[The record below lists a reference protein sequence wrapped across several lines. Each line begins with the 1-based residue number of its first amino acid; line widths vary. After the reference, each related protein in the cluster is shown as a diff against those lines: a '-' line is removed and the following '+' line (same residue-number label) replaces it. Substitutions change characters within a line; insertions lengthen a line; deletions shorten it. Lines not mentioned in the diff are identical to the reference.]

1 MGVRYTAVTS
11 MPQAAPR
18 DFERDPERQRDVERW
33 RDKLELRLDNRQV
46 FFLFF
51 GSAVV
56 ACMLFILGV
65 MVGKRIESRGQAEA
79 ATPQDP
85 LTALDRAHEPAAG
98 ATGAAQEPELSFP
111 STLIA
116 GALGVGRGG
125 RPLAAKT
132 NKAVALVA
140 APKPIAPPAAPKV
153 VAAPAPPK
161 VVAAAAPPK
170 IVAAPITAPV
180 PKPAPPAPPTK
191 IVAAVSLPKPASVS
205 GKPVAVAPAASL
217 TKAPAPVSPA
227 KAVAAAPVPRPVGP
241 AADPTKVKGKFTL
254 QLSTFTTADEARAF
268 ADRYPGA
275 FVIGSDAAGKGGT
288 FRVRYGNFASYKEAT
303 DAKES
308 FEKQHNMIALVAA
321 R

>member
-1 MGVRYTAVTS
+1 

-18 DFERDPERQRDVERW
+18 EFERDPERQRDVERW

-79 ATPQDP
+79 AMPQDP
-85 LTALDRAHEPAAG
+85 LAALDRAHEPAG
-98 ATGAAQEPELSFP
+98 GAAVAAEPELSFP

-116 GALGVGRGG
+116 GALGVGHNSG
-125 RPLAAKT
+125 RPAAAKA
-132 NKAVALVA
+132 KSVALA
-140 APKPIAPPAAPKV
+140 APKPPAAPAAPKV
-153 VAAPAPPK
+153 VPAPAPP
-161 VVAAAAPPK
+161 VAPK
-170 IVAAPITAPV
+170 LVAVPATAPM
-180 PKPAPPAPPTK
+180 PKPAPPTK
-191 IVAAVSLPKPASVS
+191 TLAAASLPKPISVGGKALAAAPAAPLAKTPASVS
-205 GKPVAVAPAASL
+205 PTRTVSAAPASKPA
-217 TKAPAPVSPA
+217 APA
-227 KAVAAAPVPRPVGP
+227 G
-241 AADPTKVKGKFTL
+241 DPTKVKGKFTL
-254 QLSTFTTADEARAF
+254 QLSTFATADEARAF

-275 FVIGSDAAGKGGT
+275 FVIANDASGKAGT

-303 DAKES
+303 DAKDN